1 MFLIYTLI
9 GITALISY
17 KSFEDSSLKN
27 KLLFNAYAIFHK
39 KQYYRALSHALIHAD
54 WNHLIFNMLTLYF
67 FADTAIAFFGIYIGH
82 GNFMIGNFIF
92 LILYITGA
100 VAASIPAMIK
110 HKDNTWYNSL
120 GASGAV
126 SAVLFATIFFDPW
139 VGIMFILI
147 PVPIPGFIFGFIYI
161 AASSYLD
168 KKGGDNVAH
177 DAHIA
182 GAVYGFLFPIFIN
195 PSLFTDV
202 FLESLLG

>member
-1 MFLIYTLI
+1 MFLIFIII
-9 GITALISY
+9 GITALVSY
-17 KSFEDSSLKN
+17 RAFEDSTLKN

-39 KQYYRALSHALIHAD
+39 KQYYRIISHAFIHAD

-67 FADTAIAFFGIYIGH
+67 FADTAVYFLSVYIGN
-82 GNFMIGNFIF
+82 GNLMFV
-92 LILYITGA
+92 ILYLSGA

-126 SAVLFATIFFDPW
+126 SAVLFSTIFFDPW
-139 VGIMFILI
+139 VGIMFIFI

-161 AASSYLD
+161 AASSYFD
-168 KKGGDNVAH
+168 KKGGGNVAH

-182 GAVYGFLFPIFIN
+182 GAVYGFLFPILFN
-195 PSLFTDV
+195 PSLFTQV
-202 FLESLLG
+202 FLENLLK